1 MSVEQI
7 NRVCR
12 EETSTRRIEKKGE
25 REIDG
30 RMCVYICERIYHIDC
45 AGRRRRLKLVG
56 AHSTHTGRGK
66 IQRRWPG
73 CYYSSLGSPFLLIS
87 EAG

>member
-30 RMCVYICERIYHIDC
+30 RMCVYICERIPY
-45 AGRRRRLKLVG
+45 RLCWTTTK
-56 AHSTHTGRGK
+56 ACWSAQHTHGPR
-66 IQRRWPG
+66 
-73 CYYSSLGSPFLLIS
+73 
-87 EAG
+87 

>member
-45 AGRRRRLKLVG
+45 VLDDDDD
-56 AHSTHTGRGK
+56 
-66 IQRRWPG
+66 
-73 CYYSSLGSPFLLIS
+73 
-87 EAG
+87 